1 MSEIKTLISKV
12 DSMAKSQLKMAGD
25 FSKFR
30 NDQTTFN
37 KRIDSYMDTDSKTGR
52 KGLFEQTAKNSED
65 IVLLKQENK
74 VSDGKKAVAIGIFV
88 GIGAVLKWAV
98 GLIF

>member
-1 MSEIKTLISKV
+1 MSEIKTLIGKV

-30 NDQTTFN
+30 NDQTKFN
-37 KRIDSYMDTDSKTGR
+37 DRIDSYMNTDSKTGR
-52 KGLFEQTAKNSED
+52 KGVFEQMNNNTED
-65 IVLLKQENK
+65 IIVLKQENK